1 MRKGDWGHWIHT
13 LWSLFSVRIGEA
25 VPSIGYVG
33 RESASCPGQHEVVC
47 ETACVSYHVKAF
59 HLVRIQKTFPGPGV
73 R

>member
-1 MRKGDWGHWIHT
+1 MP
-13 LWSLFSVRIGEA
+13 SL
-25 VPSIGYVG
+25 GYVG
-33 RESASCPGQHEVVC
+33 RESASCPGQREVVC